1 MDSTKKQERIY
12 FQELKT
18 KLRIEVETK
27 LHIRKEFKD
36 WSGGDIQTF
45 QIDLE
50 EKCKSTVSEKWVY
63 LHFKNENEKLPR
75 LDVLNLLSQYC
86 GFKNWDD
93 FKFKN
98 EVKKPSATA
107 KKSKWVGLVVA
118 GLLLLNLAFWLTSG
132 YGTSTIIFKD
142 AYTHEQINPQEL
154 QMKWQQKGIKGL
166 QINGNSLSFKVAF
179 AETLLIDAPYY
190 KFKKADTKSAVAGDT
205 LVVELLPDDYALMLN
220 YFSRAEDKNWE
231 KRRAQLNEAIHD
243 EAKLFQVHA
252 KLNGIE
258 MLNKNE
264 FIDRLILPV
273 NSLKNLEIQHIIYK
287 DDQIYRLRFVQKTDE
302 K

>member
-1 MDSTKKQERIY
+1 MDSIKKQERIY

-18 KLRIEVETK
+18 TLRNEVETK

-107 KKSKWVGLVVA
+107 KKNKWMVIVVA
-118 GLLLLNLAFWLTSG
+118 GLLLLNLVFWLTSSSG
-132 YGTSTIIFKD
+132 ESALIFKD
-142 AYTHEQINPQEL
+142 AYTHEIINPQEL
-154 QMKWQQKGIKGL
+154 QMKWQENGIKGL
-166 QINGNSLSFKVAF
+166 KINGNILSFKLAF
-179 AETLLIDAPYY
+179 TDTLLIKAPYY
-190 KFKKADTKSAVAGDT
+190 KFKKVDAKSATAGDT
-205 LVVELLPDDYALMLN
+205 TVVELLPDDYALMLN
-220 YFSRAEDKNWE
+220 YFSRAADDNWK

-243 EAKLFQVHA
+243 EAKLFQVHP

-264 FIDRLILPV
+264 FIDRLILPI

-287 DDQIYRLRFVQKTDE
+287 DGQIYRLRFVQKTDE

>member
-1 MDSTKKQERIY
+1 MDSIKKQERIY
-12 FQELKT
+12 FQELKI
-18 KLRIEVETK
+18 KLRKEVETK

-86 GFKNWDD
+86 GYKNWDD
-93 FKFKN
+93 FKFQN
-98 EVKKPSATA
+98 AVKKPSAKA
-107 KKSKWVGLVVA
+107 KKGKWVVALVGV
-118 GLLLLNLAFWLTSG
+118 LLVLNLIFWMNSG
-132 YGTSTIIFKD
+132 NAKSAIVFAD
-142 AYTHEQINPQEL
+142 AYTHEQINPQFL
-154 QMKWQQKGIKGL
+154 RIMWQKNGIKGMRV
-166 QINGNSLSFKVAF
+166 NGNVLSYKLAF
-179 AETLLIDAPYY
+179 TDTLLVSGPYY
-190 KFKKADTKSAVAGDT
+190 KLKKIDLKSAIAKDT
-205 LVVELLPDDYALMLN
+205 LTVELLPDDYALMLN
-220 YFSRAEDKNWE
+220 YFSRAEDNNWE
-231 KRRAQLNEAIHD
+231 KRRAQLDEAIHN
-243 EAKLFQVHA
+243 EAKLFLVHPQ
-252 KLNGIE
+252 LNGLE
-258 MLNKNE
+258 MLNKQE

-287 DDQIYRLRFVQKTDE
+287 DDQIYRLRFVQNINE